1 MRLDARVLRRQREV
15 LLVLVLAGLY
25 LAVGL
30 QDSAFVSRLNITNVL
45 YDASTVGI
53 IAVGAGIVILAG
65 GIDIS
70 VGSTLAASAT
80 VAGFVAQSGANG
92 WFALLAGIAAGAG
105 LGLVNAFLI
114 IGFGIAP
121 IVVTLATLGIFR
133 GVLAETTK
141 SHLVGNFPDS
151 FSTFGQNRFLTLPYP
166 VWVMFGVFVIGEL
179 AMRFTGVGRTLYA
192 IGNNPKAVRLAGIK
206 VERYQA
212 FTYCLSGTLAGL
224 AGAIF
229 AARNG
234 TVLPTSG
241 SGLELLAIAAVVVG
255 GVDIFGG
262 QGTVIGIAL
271 GAVFL
276 QSISAG
282 LVFLGVDIAWQ
293 GAIVGLTIL
302 AAVSV
307 FVVAQRGR
315 QASVVSGRG

>member
-1 MRLDARVLRRQREV
+1 MSIDVRGLGRQREV

-30 QDSAFVSRLNITNVL
+30 QNSAFVSRLNITNVL

-70 VGSTLAASAT
+70 VGSTLAACAT
-80 VAGFVAQSGANG
+80 IAGLVAQEGVNG
-92 WFALLAGIAAGAG
+92 WLALAAGVAAGAG
-105 LGLVNAFLI
+105 LGLINALLI
-114 IGFGIAP
+114 VGLGIAP

-151 FSTFGQNRFLTLPYP
+151 FTTFGQGRFLTLPYP
-166 VWVMFGVFVIGEL
+166 VWVMFGVFLLGEL
-179 AMRFTGVGRTLYA
+179 AMRFTGAGRTLYA

-206 VERYQA
+206 IERYQA
-212 FTYCLSGTLAGL
+212 LTYCLSGALAGL

-255 GVDIFGG
+255 GVAIFGG
-262 QGTVIGIAL
+262 QGTVVGIAL
-271 GAVFL
+271 GAIFL

-302 AAVSV
+302 GAVTV
-307 FVVAQRGR
+307 FVLAQRGR
-315 QASVVSGRG
+315 RRLVVSGGG